1 MFFRKKG
8 SPFLIIVFLLEFCS
22 AGNGEWYRKLPGE
35 KREVRNLKLAGLWK
49 KKTHPRS
56 PMKSKYFV
64 SDWEEEILISADGTF
79 LKKFKERKRK
89 GEETVEELII
99 GQGNWATEGN
109 WILLSTSNIEKKM
122 MKNNENAEKESFD
135 TAHQL
140 VYYSITERNM
150 IVPMVNDRAYTEREF
165 GVKDGAEK
173 PYDENGKGFRTF
185 LKNYSEKEYHSHS
198 YYRAD

>member
-1 MFFRKKG
+1 MIFQKRN
-8 SPFLIIVFLLEFCS
+8 SPFLILVFFLESCS
-22 AGNGEWYRKLPGE
+22 AGGGEWYRRLPGE
-35 KREVRNLKLAGLWK
+35 KKEERNLKMAGLWK

-56 PMKSKYFV
+56 PMKSKYFT
-64 SDWEEEILISADGTF
+64 SEWDEEILISSDGTF
-79 LKKFKERKRK
+79 VKKFKERKRK

-99 GQGNWATEGN
+99 GRGTWTAEGN
-109 WILLSTSNIEKKM
+109 WVLLSTSNIEKKM
-122 MKNNENAEKESFD
+122 MKNNENAEVKSFD

-140 VYYSITERNM
+140 LYYSVIDRNM

-165 GVKDGAEK
+165 GVKDGAER
-173 PYDENGKGFRTF
+173 PYDENGRGFRTF